1 MALPIIEQIAA
12 EVVARLQAI
21 TTGNGYEFTA
31 ESVTRPRRIDRDF
44 TPRNYSIVVDQA
56 ETQENNDYS
65 YPGNPPAQGYDATF
79 SIYGFIRESDVGS
92 TSPAVTE
99 NQIEAAI
106 KKSIADSATWHNF
119 DGNAVDSSWG
129 SSSPISESQNLPFT
143 NTDHNGVMVP
153 LVVSYRVSELDPF
166 VVR

>member
-12 EVVARLQAI
+12 EVVARLEAI

-56 ETQENNDYS
+56 ETEENDNYS

-79 SIYGFIRESDVGS
+79 NIYGFVRESDDVT
-92 TSPAVTE
+92 TSPAITE
-99 NQIEAAI
+99 NQVEAAI
-106 KKSIADSATWHNF
+106 KKAIADTSSWHNF
-119 DGNAVDSSWG
+119 DGNSINSQWG
-129 SSSPISESQNLPFT
+129 ASILF
-143 NTDHNGVMVP
+143 D
-153 LVVSYRVSELDPF
+153 EL
-166 VVR
+166 